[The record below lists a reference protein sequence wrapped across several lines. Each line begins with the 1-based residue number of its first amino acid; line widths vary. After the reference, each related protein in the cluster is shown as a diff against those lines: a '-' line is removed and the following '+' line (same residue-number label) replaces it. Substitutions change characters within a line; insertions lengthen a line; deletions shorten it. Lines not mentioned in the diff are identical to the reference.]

1 MKSVEDIERKINA
14 REIILKMK
22 GRRKGIIV
30 QTDLPVRLPGML
42 ILRGGGRVVKVVGIP
57 V

>member
-1 MKSVEDIERKINA
+1 MKSAEGTERKINT
-14 REIILKMK
+14 RNNILKMK
-22 GRRKGIIV
+22 GRGKGNTGPKDV
-30 QTDLPVRLPGML
+30 PVILLSML